1 MTIVLGIL
9 LVAAGAVLVWGVDR
23 TVSGVETSTVGVVLM
38 AVGGIG
44 TIASVLL
51 AARAAPGR
59 ASEGRGRDSLSPVE
73 VEARQEEET
82 PPFGHRL
89 PR

>member
-1 MTIVLGIL
+1 MAIVFGIL

-23 TVSGVETSTVGVVLM
+23 TVSGVETSTVGVVLI

-51 AARAAPGR
+51 SARAAPGR
-59 ASEGRGRDSLSPVE
+59 GAGEGRGRDSLSPVE
-73 VEARQEEET
+73 VEARQDEET
-82 PPFGHRL
+82 SPFGHR
-89 PR
+89 